1 MKETQK
7 EDLQLYKVAE
17 DYSGELQEVKKP
29 PDSLKST
36 NVYILVNDLLLKI
49 YVWIGAQTH
58 VRARFIGAQSAQS
71 LQRARGATYHVI
83 TVEGGDEIEEFRQML
98 ALVGSSVQFDLQ
110 TTEKEK
116 PQPQETE
123 MVFRAPPRKTPQE
136 IPWVDSRSSP
146 PPSQENQLDFLIQM
160 KEDIHAIR
168 EDIQMI
174 KEDLQTIKG
183 KSRTKRKKK

>member
-17 DYSGELQEVKKP
+17 DYSGELKEMKKP

-49 YVWIGAQTH
+49 YVWIGGETH

-110 TTEKEK
+110 TMKKERPRAQE
-116 PQPQETE
+116 PQKISK
-123 MVFRAPPRKTPQE
+123 APPRKTPQR
-136 IPWVDSRSSP
+136 IPQVHSSSSP
-146 PPSQENQLDFLIQM
+146 PSLEKLLDLLVQM
-160 KEDIHAIR
+160 KEDIDEIKG
-168 EDIQMI
+168 DIHMI
-174 KEDLQTIKG
+174 KENLPAAKG
-183 KSRTKRKKK
+183 KSRTKKK